1 MIKVLIA
8 DDHAIVRRG
17 LQQILDETTDLKFVD
32 EAVDGFEVLEKVRSM
47 EIDILVLDIS
57 LPGINGLDVL
67 KQLHVEFPKLP
78 VLVLSIFSEDQYA
91 MRVLKAGACGY
102 LSKESAPD
110 ELVIALRKIATGGRY
125 VSSYMAEKLAF
136 EFSSGAKKAG
146 KLPHEL
152 LSDREYQVLCLIAS
166 GKSSAQIAD
175 VLNLSVKTVGTY
187 RSRIFE
193 KTAMKN
199 NAELTHYAFKNKLIQ

>member
-17 LQQILDETTDLKFVD
+17 LQQILDETADLQFVD
-32 EAVDGFEVLEKVRSM
+32 EAVDGFEVLEKIRS
-47 EIDILVLDIS
+47 IDVDILVLDIS

-67 KQLHVEFPKLP
+67 KQIHQEMPRFP

-91 MRVLKAGACGY
+91 MRVLKAGARGY
-102 LSKESAPD
+102 LSKESAPE
-110 ELVIALRKIATGGRY
+110 ELVVALRRIAGGGRY
-125 VSSYMAEKLAF
+125 VSAYMAEKLAL
-136 EFSSGAKKAG
+136 EFAGGGNAVG
-146 KLPHEL
+146 KLPHER

-166 GKSSAQIAD
+166 GKSSGQIAD
-175 VLNLSVKTVGTY
+175 HLNLSVKTVGTY

-193 KTAMKN
+193 KTGMKN